1 MHYVT
6 TRWTST
12 GGYRE
17 VLVIAIPLILST
29 SAWSVQHFVDR
40 MFLSWYSPETLAASM
55 PAGILFFS
63 LMSLFIG
70 TASYVSTFVA
80 QYFGAEQYQRIGPA
94 LWQGVY
100 ISLLGGLLLLC
111 LIPFA
116 QPIFSLVGHDPEV
129 QHHEVVYFQIL
140 CLGGFPVIASAA
152 ISGFFAGRGRS
163 WPVMWVNTLS
173 TAVNLVMDYALIFGA
188 WGFPELGI
196 KGAGI
201 ATVLAG
207 CFSLLAYLFLI
218 SRRAHDQTFHT
229 LKGWKP
235 ERELFLRLIRF
246 GLPSGVQFFLEMAG
260 FTVFILLVGRLGI
273 TSLAATNIAFNIN
286 TLAFM
291 PMIGCGIA
299 ISVLVGQYLGRDRP
313 DLAQK
318 SVFSGFHITFAYM
331 ASIAGAYVLIPDVFV
346 LPFAAQADPERFA
359 EIYHLTVILLR
370 FIAVYSIFDTM
381 NIIFASAIKGAG
393 DTRFVMLTIVILSFV
408 VMVIPSYAAIVILK
422 LGLMASWIIVSA
434 YIIILGF
441 VFLFR
446 FLGGKWKT
454 MRVIEEP
461 VKGLPPRCSE
471 CPDEKFRS

>member
-1 MHYVT
+1 
-6 TRWTST
+6 
-12 GGYRE
+12 
-17 VLVIAIPLILST
+17 
-29 SAWSVQHFVDR
+29 
-40 MFLSWYSPETLAASM
+40 
-55 PAGILFFS
+55 
-63 LMSLFIG
+63 
-70 TASYVSTFVA
+70 
-80 QYFGAEQYQRIGPA
+80 
-94 LWQGVY
+94 
-100 ISLLGGLLLLC
+100 
-111 LIPFA
+111 
-116 QPIFSLVGHDPEV
+116 
-129 QHHEVVYFQIL
+129 
-140 CLGGFPVIASAA
+140 
-152 ISGFFAGRGRS
+152 
-163 WPVMWVNTLS
+163 
-173 TAVNLVMDYALIFGA
+173 MDYALIFGA

-207 CFSLLAYLFLI
+207 CFSLLAYLFLV
-218 SRRAHDQTFHT
+218 SRRVHDRTFHT

-235 ERELFLRLIRF
+235 EKELFLRLIRF

-291 PMIGCGIA
+291 PMIGCGMA
-299 ISVLVGQYLGRDRP
+299 ISVLVGQYLGKDRP

-318 SVFSGFHITFAYM
+318 SVFSGFHITFVYM
-331 ASIAGAYVLIPDVFV
+331 AAIAGAYVLIPHVFV

-393 DTRFVMLTIVILSFV
+393 DTRFVMLTIVILSLV
-408 VMVIPSYAAIVILK
+408 VMVIPAYAAVVILK

-434 YIIILGF
+434 YIIILGL
-441 VFLFR
+441 VFLCR

-461 VKGLPPRCSE
+461 VKVIPPGCSE
-471 CPDEKFRS
+471 CPDEKFKA